1 MTKETKKETGKVI
14 VYSNTTCPYCKE
26 VKEKLTEKEI
36 EFENRLTTDFQEEW
50 HNVISLTGMAQVPT
64 IFYKNTYLVPGR
76 DYGNAN
82 GLMMMLENLK
92 GINEGISLEQGTL
105 ERIKTLTYHVQT
117 AFGRVDQLLR
127 KIETKLNTEE
137 NVDKS
142 ND

>member
-1 MTKETKKETGKVI
+1 MTKKETEKVI

-36 EFENRLTTDFQEEW
+36 EFESRLTADFKEEW

-64 IFYKNTYLVPGR
+64 IFYKNMYLVPGR
-76 DYGNAN
+76 DYGNVN

-92 GINEGISLEQGTL
+92 GINKNISLEQGTL
-105 ERIKTLTYHVQT
+105 ERLKTLTYHIQT
-117 AFGRVDQLLR
+117 AFGRTDQLLR